1 MSKNVYVFAEQRDG
15 VIQKVAYELVGKARE
30 LADTLDEKVYAVLVG
45 QDMNPCTEK
54 AQESVRGHPGGSDC
68 RQRLLQREEP
78 AVSEREWNPEFH
90 QTAGSRK
97 TESPCLQGRYWKV
110 LQHDTCRL

>member
-15 VIQKVAYELVGKARE
+15 NIQKVAYELVGKARE

-68 RQRLLQREEP
+68 RQRLLLRKKP
-78 AVSEREWNPEFH
+78 SVSERERDPKLH
-90 QTAGSRK
+90 QAAG
-97 TESPCLQGRYWKV
+97 P
-110 LQHDTCRL
+110 